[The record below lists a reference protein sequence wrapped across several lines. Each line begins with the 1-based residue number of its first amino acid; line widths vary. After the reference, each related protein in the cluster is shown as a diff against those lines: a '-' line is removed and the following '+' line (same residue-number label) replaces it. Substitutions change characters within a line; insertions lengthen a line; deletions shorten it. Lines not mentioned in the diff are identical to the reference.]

1 LKGVR
6 RIMMKKLL
14 IKKAAIIITSLF
26 FLFSCANDEKPEI
39 QPERYRVDIHAIN
52 ASDTVLI
59 SALTRAYVTRV
70 IDGDTI
76 DTAIEDPPEGLGTS
90 ERIRFL
96 GVDTPETVHPNKEI
110 GQFGKEASEY
120 TKKALTDK
128 TVYLAFDWD
137 LRDQYTRVL
146 AYIYTEDGV
155 CFNVKLIQEGYAR
168 AYTYFPFHFKDE
180 FVEFEKTAKEK
191 KKGLWQFE

>member
-1 LKGVR
+1 
-6 RIMMKKLL
+6 M
-14 IKKAAIIITSLF
+14 KKAAIIITSLF
-26 FLFSCANDEKPEI
+26 FLFSCTNDGKPAVR
-39 QPERYRVDIHAIN
+39 PERYRVDIHTIKT
-52 ASDTVLI
+52 SDEVHI
-59 SALTRAYVTRV
+59 SDLTRAYVTWV

-76 DTAIEDPPEGLGTS
+76 DTVIEDPPEELGTS

-110 GQFGKEASEY
+110 ERFGKEASEY

-137 LRDQYTRVL
+137 LRDRYNRVL
-146 AYIYTEDGV
+146 AYVYTEDNV
-155 CFNVKLIQEGYAR
+155 CFNAKLIREGYAR

-180 FVEFEKTAKEK
+180 FVEFENTAKENNL
-191 KKGLWQFE
+191 GLWQFE